1 MSLKDQGYR
10 FCVSPNKQDARW
22 LAPNIWKAM
31 HADWIDVTDWSSEK
45 LVAFVTPEPQQEE
58 LFSA

>member
-31 HADWIDVTDWSSEK
+31 HADWVDVTDWSSEK
-45 LVAFVTPEPQQEE
+45 LVAFVTPEP
-58 LFSA
+58 

>member
-1 MSLKDQGYR
+1 MSLKDQGFR

-22 LAPNIWKAM
+22 LHPAVRKAM
-31 HADWIDVTDWSSEK
+31 HADWIDVTDWPSEK
-45 LVAFVTPEPQQEE
+45 LLAFLLPEPQQHE